1 MNQNRADNFLRLIR
15 RSRRGR
21 LKIYLGYAAGV
32 GKTYQMLLEG
42 HRIKE
47 DGNDLVV
54 GLVETHGREDTEAL
68 LRGLEVIPRCKVTYR
83 GIEIEEMDL
92 DAILARH
99 PSLVLVDE
107 LAHSNVPGR
116 KNAKR
121 YQDIEELLASGIHVI
136 STLNIQH
143 LESLYE
149 TVEKATSVKVRER
162 IPDRIIAE
170 ADQIVNVDITIE
182 DLRRRL
188 KEGKVYTRERVET
201 ALGHFFRPS
210 NLEQLRE
217 LTLRE
222 LAAQI
227 DARRRDPLDDDVPA
241 SPDQVMVALSS
252 RGPNSA
258 ALLRYASRLAGR
270 LNRNWYAVYVQTAK
284 ESPSVIDAVT
294 QRVLS
299 NTLTL
304 ARQLGAT
311 VFTYKGEDVV
321 KTILQFAREYRVGHI
336 VIGSPGRRVPFLR
349 RLRGETTIVERLVAE
364 GRGLAVV
371 VLDTLAAE
379 EDEQSFDDAKC
390 VENTQESVSQQ
401 SRDYTQENKALFGS
415 LTTLV
420 WQNSIDKEEAIRSLL
435 NSLSSL
441 GRDLKAQALNSLMER
456 EKQGGTFVGE
466 DVAIPHARMAAI
478 SYPLVAIG
486 VCKSGIQDKDS
497 GQTAKM
503 MILLLSPIGSP
514 EKHLEALGILSK
526 LAGDDLLLKML
537 LTVQEPLTVRDI
549 IQGWAIQ
556 AGNQRDKKRLKD
568 ESSSTGEAP

>member
-47 DGNDLVV
+47 DGIDLVV

-420 WQNSIDKEEAIRSLL
+420 WQDSLDKEEAIRSLL

-441 GRDLKAQALNSLMER
+441 GRELKAQALNSLMER

>member
-47 DGNDLVV
+47 DGIDLVV

-486 VCKSGIQDKDS
+486 VCKSDIQDKDS

>member
-47 DGNDLVV
+47 DGIDLVV

-284 ESPSVIDAVT
+284 ESPSVIDAAT